1 MEINELL
8 DVVEYSIK
16 NYYNDK
22 SKTKFNLIEY
32 YSLTD
37 MKPKELERIAH
48 AQGRNSAV
56 LWLRDFGYRYFWSMQ
71 ETDVPQ
77 RLKLFHAIGEYEL
90 TADDKLSIVDKLKE
104 EGYPIYEGIYNSAA
118 RIFVHEGIDAIS
130 KEKISKQVTEF
141 YDKTKNFTSKNGM
154 LSEKE
159 RIKILKD
166 NR

>member
-16 NYYNDK
+16 NYYNDQA
-22 SKTKFNLIEY
+22 KTKFSLIEY

-37 MKPKELERIAH
+37 IKPTHLEKIAH
-48 AQGRNSAV
+48 SIGRNSSV
-56 LWLRDFGYRYFWSMQ
+56 LWLRDFGLQYSWLLQDINVS
-71 ETDVPQ
+71 Q
-77 RLKLFHAIGEYEL
+77 RLNNFHAIGNYEL
-90 TADDKLSIVDKLKE
+90 TTDDKLSIIDKLKE
-104 EGYPIYEGIYNSAA
+104 EGYPLCEGVYNSAA